1 MIMYMLQIIHVD
13 HLQCFHG
20 FQSERLSLM
29 MYMSSMAGPFNLQSF
44 SIMLILCEF
53 WCFRMSPLWYGTKAP
68 LVHIETETGMKVKTQ
83 LKGVIVISLIYNKL
97 KIMLCYGVFILID
110 CLLYDH
116 CKSHIMY
123 IGLGFE

>member
-1 MIMYMLQIIHVD
+1 MNTYSNIFIFIVCLMTLSKNLKYKPTTLPKGLYHASWKNSVCGTYMIMYMLQIIHVD

-53 WCFRMSPLWYGTKAP
+53 WCFGMSPLWYGN
-68 LVHIETETGMKVKTQ
+68 M
-83 LKGVIVISLIYNKL
+83 VIWY
-97 KIMLCYGVFILID
+97 
-110 CLLYDH
+110 
-116 CKSHIMY
+116 
-123 IGLGFE
+123 